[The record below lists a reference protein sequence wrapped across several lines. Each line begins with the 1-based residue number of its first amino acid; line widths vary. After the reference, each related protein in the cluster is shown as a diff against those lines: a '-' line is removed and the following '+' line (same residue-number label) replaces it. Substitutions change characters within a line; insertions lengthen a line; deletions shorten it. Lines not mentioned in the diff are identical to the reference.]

1 MGKKFKDWV
10 NDLKEKRQDRKEKRE
25 ERREER
31 RENREER
38 REERQENREER
49 RENMKEAFEN
59 AGDKIKDAAGKLFDV
74 GHNVVDEIWQ
84 GETDAAKEKRLE
96 KEAKEAAE
104 TKQMIY
110 DYAIYA
116 GVGAVV
122 LIGIFMMTR

>member
-1 MGKKFKDWV
+1 MGKKFKHWV

-49 RENMKEAFEN
+49 RENIKEKFEE
-59 AGDKIKDAAGKLFDV
+59 AGEKIKDAAGKLFQ
-74 GHNVVDEIWQ
+74 GAENVVDTIWQ

-104 TKQMIY
+104 TKQMVY

-116 GVGAVV
+116 GMGVVV
-122 LIGIFMMTR
+122 LLGIFMMTR